1 MKKNF
6 TPKQFGIG
14 IVTTAV
20 VFAGGGYLLGAFS
33 QGSQEIPATG
43 DLAKVQELYQSIEEN
58 YYKKVDKKVLVEGA
72 LRGMTEALGDP
83 YTTYLDQEGASDLS
97 QQLSESFGG
106 IGAKLTQQD
115 GRVQIAEAPI
125 KGTPA
130 EKAGLRGDDQIIK
143 VDGKETKDQTLSD
156 VVALIRGKKGT
167 TVKLT
172 VKRGEKEFEVS
183 VKRDDIPNQT
193 VNGAID
199 ENQRSIGK
207 IQIVSFGEGT
217 ANELKETIKTLR
229 KEGAKAFIIDVRQ
242 NPGGLLDQV
251 EIMSSMFLK
260 DGKTIVEFANN
271 KGTVSKA
278 VAGEDLDNGFK
289 VNEPTA
295 VLVDQGSASAAEIFA
310 AALKESAD
318 IPVIGTSTFGKG
330 TVQRVTNIDDTT
342 GVKMTVEKWLTPKG
356 TWINEKGV
364 EPTVKA
370 DFPEY
375 AYQAPLPRNK
385 ILKKDQE
392 SEEITGL
399 NDFLKALGYETSGKL
414 FTETT
419 ETAVKEIQKAHGL
432 PENGEVDEATADV
445 IEKLVADKIKSQDI
459 PYQKALEELTKK

>member
-1 MKKNF
+1 MKNNF
-6 TPKQFGIG
+6 TLKQFGIST
-14 IVTTAV
+14 VAV
-20 VFAGGGYLLGAFS
+20 AVIFGGGGFLLGNGV
-33 QGSQEIPATG
+33 GSEEEQQSG
-43 DLAKVQELYQSIEEN
+43 DLAKVHDLYESIEEN
-58 YYKKVDKKVLVEGA
+58 YYKKVDKDVLIEGA

-106 IGAKLTQQD
+106 IGAHISQQD
-115 GRVQIAEAPI
+115 GQAQIADAPI

-130 EKAGLRGDDQIIK
+130 EKAGLRAKDQIIK
-143 VDGKETKDQTLSD
+143 VDGKETKGQSLDE

-167 TVKLT
+167 SVKLT
-172 VKRGEKEFEVS
+172 IKREDKEFEVS

-193 VNGAID
+193 VSGSID
-199 ENQRSIGK
+199 PQHKTIGK
-207 IQIVSFGEGT
+207 LQIISFGEGT
-217 ANELKETIKTLR
+217 ANELKESIKTLR
-229 KEGAKAFIIDVRQ
+229 KEGAKSFIIDLRQ

-278 VAGEDLDNGFK
+278 VASEELDNGFK
-289 VNEPTA
+289 VTEPTV

-318 IPVIGTSTFGKG
+318 VPVIGTNTFGKG

-342 GVKMTVEKWLTPKG
+342 GVKMTVEKWLTPSGK
-356 TWINEKGV
+356 WINEKGV
-364 EPTVKA
+364 EPTIKA

-392 SEEITGL
+392 SAEIEGL
-399 NDFLKALGYETSGKL
+399 NSFLKALDYDTAGEK
-414 FTETT
+414 FTEATFA
-419 ETAVKEIQKAHGL
+419 AVKEIQKSHGL
-432 PENGEVDEATADV
+432 PESGEVDEATADV
-445 IEKLVADKIKSQDI
+445 IEKLVSEKIKSQDV
-459 PYQKALEELTKK
+459 PYQKGIEVLTKK